1 MNEWLKRLFSQIRE
15 LWGKWSTL
23 QKVILFAVVGVAAV
37 GLVLLVVFSAQPTM
51 EPVLTRAVSDEQTLD
66 RIATRLDQEGIEY
79 QITPDMRVM
88 VDDERT
94 ARRARSILTRY
105 DLIPQETDPW
115 ELFDMERWT
124 QTDFERNVN
133 LQRSITRQLSQHI
146 EALDDVD
153 SASVNLVIPEQE
165 LFEEEQNPVTASVI
179 IAPKPGS
186 DIREN
191 RQKIEGIQ
199 RLIRFAVEGLAPEN
213 ITISDRSGVVLND
226 FDNLDELDELT
237 MRERELELK
246 RDVEQ
251 RYIGAIRDALSQIYG
266 EERVEVV
273 NIDVE
278 LDMGKTTS
286 ETTEHFPIVT
296 QEDNPQTPFNERE
309 FVLSIP
315 RSTETVNEN
324 YEGTGFNPEG
334 PPGQEG
340 QTPPAYKDLQDLMAR
355 YSNNEERVNNEVN
368 TRTTQEEGS
377 PKVERVTASVALDGV
392 WRWQYNENGEVV
404 INPDGSI
411 SREYIPVTDEELQ
424 KAEDLLQDAVGF
436 NEGRGDSVT
445 VRHVQFDRTEE
456 HEKEDDAVRRRQQI
470 QMIVL
475 YSLIGLAA
483 LLLAFIAF
491 RLISR
496 EIERRRRLRE
506 EELARQHQAM
516 REQMLRSAEEEG
528 EEVEMSVE
536 ERARME
542 LQENAINMAR
552 EHPEDVAQLIRTWL
566 SEE

>member
-1 MNEWLKRLFSQIRE
+1 MNEWFKRLVSQIRE
-15 LWGKWSTL
+15 LWGKWSAV
-23 QKVILFAVVGVAAV
+23 QKAILFAVVGGAV
-37 GLVLLVVFSAQPTM
+37 LGLVLLVVFSAQPTT
-51 EPVLTRAVSDEQTLD
+51 EPVLTRPVQDEEMLD
-66 RIATRLDQEGIEY
+66 RIATRLDQENIEY
-79 QITPDMRVM
+79 EITSDMRVV

-94 ARRARSILTRY
+94 ARRARGILTRY
-105 DLIPQETDPW
+105 DLVPEQTDPW

-124 QTDFERNVN
+124 QTDFERSVN
-133 LQRSITRQLSQHI
+133 LQRSITRQLEQHI

-165 LFEEEQNPVTASVI
+165 LFEEEQDPVTASVI

-191 RQKIEGIQ
+191 RRKVEGIE
-199 RLIRFAVEGLAPEN
+199 RLIRFAVEGLTAEN

-226 FDNLDELDELT
+226 FEGLEQVDALT
-237 MRERELELK
+237 LRERELELK
-246 RDVEQ
+246 REVEQ
-251 RYIGAIRDALSQIYG
+251 RYIDAIREALGQIYG
-266 EERVEVV
+266 KDRVEVV
-273 NIDVE
+273 NIDVD
-278 LDMGKTTS
+278 LDMGKRTS

-296 QEDNPQTPFNERE
+296 REDDPRTPFDERE
-309 FVLSIP
+309 YVLSIP
-315 RSTETVNEN
+315 RSTETVTED

-340 QTPPAYKDLQDLMAR
+340 QTPPAYKDLQDLMSR

-377 PKVERVTASVALDGV
+377 PEVDRVTASVALDGI
-392 WRWQYNENGEVV
+392 WRWEYNENGEVV

-411 SREYIPVTDEELQ
+411 AREYVSVGEEDLV
-424 KAEDLLQDAVGF
+424 KAEELLQDAVGF
-436 NEGRGDSVT
+436 SEQRGDSVT
-445 VRHVQFDRTEE
+445 VRHVQFDRSDE
-456 HEKEDDAVRRRQQI
+456 HEQEDAAVRRRQQI

-475 YSLIGLAA
+475 YSLMGLAA
-483 LLLAFIAF
+483 LLLAFIVF
-491 RLISR
+491 RLVSR

-516 REQMLRSAEEEG
+516 REQALRSAEEEG

-566 SEE
+566 MEE